1 MPASLSLVQERLLCK
16 DKMETDRAGHLA
28 PACPMKVVAGGIRLR
43 KFRLCG
49 LLALPCFLIVLLCLA
64 HPVLSGPLVLGWLIG
79 FLPACLCIFMAYGAL
94 RAQKQACN
102 VFIREMLDVIPVP
115 LYVKDADCRYV
126 WANRA
131 MAEDLEIPAEMLIGR
146 TTAEV
151 AHDKEDGMRAEQEDR
166 AVLQGARVD
175 GERHDVH
182 PLKGHE
188 RHRIIMK
195 GSCRGLNGTPV
206 VVGANFDITRWWT
219 GEQDLKRAKS
229 HLQALLTEETIQRQ
243 RTEAFIQRLIDV
255 MPDSVYIRKK
265 GGQCLMINDAFAQ
278 NRSVDKF
285 NFKGFRHMARAA
297 MEEDERVLAGED
309 ISREEHSTR
318 LVSGEEVFRVIHKRR
333 SVFFD
338 GEPVV
343 VGVEHYITQW
353 RIAERELKRLAQ
365 EDELTG
371 LPNRRYFGLEGDR
384 LIERALR
391 YEEKLS
397 LIMLDIDFFKQI
409 NDTYGHNIGDEVLCE
424 MARRLHSC
432 LRKSDLPGRWGGE
445 EFVILLPNTSLDIA
459 AYVAERLRK
468 GFCAT
473 PVQTRAGL
481 VTVSFS
487 GGGAQLGAG
496 DSLQSLIARA
506 DAALYQAKNKGRNR
520 IECVALDPGTSAEVP
535 TNLASIPRSPD
546 QAA

>member
-1 MPASLSLVQERLLCK
+1 M
-16 DKMETDRAGHLA
+16 
-28 PACPMKVVAGGIRLR
+28 LR
-43 KFRLCG
+43 KFRLFV
-49 LLALPCFLIVLLCLA
+49 LSVIPCVLIVLLCVVWPA
-64 HPVLSGPLVLGWLIG
+64 YAGPLILGMLAG
-79 FLPACLCIFMAYGAL
+79 LVPACLYMHKASRSLREQKHAYDA
-94 RAQKQACN
+94 
-102 VFIREMLDVIPVP
+102 FIREMLDTIPVP
-115 LYVKDADCRYV
+115 FYVKDSACRYL

-131 MAEDLEIPAEMLIGR
+131 LSEDLEIPAEMLIGR
-146 TTAEV
+146 STAEV
-151 AHDKEDGMRAEQEDR
+151 AHDKEDGARSEREDR
-166 AVLQGARVD
+166 AVLQGTHVEA
-175 GERHDVH
+175 ERHDVH
-182 PLKGHE
+182 PLKGYE

-195 GSCRGLNGTPV
+195 GTCRGPDGASV
-206 VVGANFDITRWWT
+206 VVGANLDITRWWT

-229 HLQALLTEETIQRQ
+229 HLQALLKEETTQRQ

-265 GGQCLMINDAFAQ
+265 GGQYLMINDAFAQ
-278 NRSVDKF
+278 NRGVDKF
-285 NFKGFRHMARAA
+285 NFKGFRHVPRAS

-318 LVSGEEVFRVIHKRR
+318 LVTGEEVFRIIYKRR
-333 SVFFD
+333 SIFFD

-353 RIAERELKRLAQ
+353 RVAERELKRLAQ

-371 LPNRRYFGLEGDR
+371 LPNRRHFGREGDR

-391 YEEKLS
+391 YDENLS
-397 LIMLDIDFFKQI
+397 LLMLDIDFFKQI

-445 EFVILLPNTSLDIA
+445 EFVILLPNTRLDIA
-459 AYVAERLRK
+459 KYVADRLRK
-468 GFCAT
+468 GFAEK
-473 PVQTRAGL
+473 PVQTRVGPIA
-481 VTVSFS
+481 VSFS
-487 GGGAQLGAG
+487 GGGAQLQPG

-520 IECVALDPGTSAEVP
+520 IECEDHAATGMWEGALTGAEEEKTPDVL
-535 TNLASIPRSPD
+535 TTLASLPRHPD